1 MNNNIIEKIHKET
14 GYSFIK
20 ILSLIIKDNFKYGVN
35 IDEFYNYKF
44 YKLSDNKKS
53 SYMSIKRNNKLIKK
67 YNDKKE
73 VYKIRNRNILYNI
86 FEEFVN
92 RKYLILDDSN
102 LLEFKN
108 FIKNKGS
115 IIVRKIDGYEYE
127 EINLT
132 NKKINILYLTLF
144 DNNVRL
150 VENVVIEDKSF
161 NKFKMN
167 GKFTINF
174 IVFKGKI
181 IQETI
186 KYDKKYYI
194 IDKDKF
200 RNKLVPYIDDL
211 RKVVKSCDKKLDGLN
226 YLYYEFMVSNKGIEL
241 MSVNDR
247 VPIIQNEEVII
258 NDKSYALRIKE

>member
-108 FIKNKGS
+108 FIKNKSS
-115 IIVRKIDGYEYE
+115 IIVRKIDASVNLI
-127 EINLT
+127 IN
-132 NKKINILYLTLF
+132 NNDGVKKSTAFFI
-144 DNNVRL
+144 
-150 VENVVIEDKSF
+150 
-161 NKFKMN
+161 
-167 GKFTINF
+167 TINELPQ
-174 IVFKGKI
+174 I
-181 IQETI
+181 IE
-186 KYDKKYYI
+186 
-194 IDKDKF
+194 
-200 RNKLVPYIDDL
+200 
-211 RKVVKSCDKKLDGLN
+211 VKSSIKVYC
-226 YLYYEFMVSNKGIEL
+226 FSF
-241 MSVNDR
+241 
-247 VPIIQNEEVII
+247 I
-258 NDKSYALRIKE
+258 NQ